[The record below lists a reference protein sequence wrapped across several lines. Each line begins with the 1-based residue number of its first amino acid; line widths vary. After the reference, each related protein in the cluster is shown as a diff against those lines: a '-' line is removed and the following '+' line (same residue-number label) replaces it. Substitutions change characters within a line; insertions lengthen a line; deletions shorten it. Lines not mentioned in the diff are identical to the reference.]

1 MKRKIEKR
9 DAIVAYKSFDENFCC
24 DGFQFKE
31 GKSYH
36 FNGDSGFYA
45 CQKPLE
51 VFKGAFPSRIA
62 RVKLWGDISLLIF

>member
-45 CQKPLE
+45 CQKPL
-51 VFKGAFPSRIA
+51 
-62 RVKLWGDISLLIF
+62 